1 MRVSNLL
8 KHLSLF
14 HVWWRSSV
22 ETWGTTSRRERGS
35 AAETA
40 ASRSRKRTQTCC
52 YWQVLPFNHKSDFS
66 LATVP
71 QSIPTFGSLVGEGSH
86 WSAEDFLHDGCGK
99 VKTGRVLEKGAQ
111 SGPSTASSS
120 SSSSSSTA
128 VRLRLQS
135 RVQCPPT
142 KTNPEQCC
150 LPFQWPHED
159 SRQLFRVIF
168 MSKVRLIQL

>member
-22 ETWGTTSRRERGS
+22 ETCGGTTSRRERGS

-71 QSIPTFGSLVGEGSH
+71 QSIPTFGSLVGGGSH

-99 VKTGRVLEKGAQ
+99 VKTGYWRKEHSLDRRQHHHHHHHPQQ
-111 SGPSTASSS
+111 SVCDCNHVFNA
-120 SSSSSSTA
+120 
-128 VRLRLQS
+128 LLQKPTVNNAIYHFS
-135 RVQCPPT
+135 GLT
-142 KTNPEQCC
+142 KTA
-150 LPFQWPHED
+150 D
-159 SRQLFRVIF
+159 SYSELSLWARWG
-168 MSKVRLIQL
+168 